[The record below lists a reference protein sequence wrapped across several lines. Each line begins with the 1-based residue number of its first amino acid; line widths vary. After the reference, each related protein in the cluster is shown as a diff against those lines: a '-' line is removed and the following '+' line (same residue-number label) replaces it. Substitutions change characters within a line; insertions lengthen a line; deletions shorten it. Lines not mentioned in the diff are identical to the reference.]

1 MNTLEQI
8 ADLEKQYLLQTYNR
22 YPIAFSRGKGVFLF
36 DLEGK
41 RYLDFVSGLGVN
53 ALGHAHPRIVKAIR
67 EQAAMLVHISNLY
80 YHEYQGPLAEK
91 LCKLSGLNRAFFSN
105 SGTEAIEGSIKLAR
119 LAGHRAG
126 GAAKSRLVAL
136 DGSYHGRTFGAL
148 SLTGQDKHRKGF
160 EPLLEEVTFVKQ
172 NDLASLRAAI
182 SDETCAIVLEPVF
195 GEGGIYECSVEF
207 LQECR
212 ALADRH
218 RAALIF
224 DEIQC
229 GLGRTGTMFAF
240 QSFGVTPDIVA
251 IAKPIAA
258 GLPLGAFIAKEEFAS
273 AISPG
278 QHGTTFGGGPLA
290 CRVALEFLAI
300 VEEEKLLENVNK
312 VGAYL
317 HQELNALADR
327 HHAALIF
334 DEIQCGLGR
343 TGTMFAFQSFGVTPD
358 IVAIAKPIAAGLP
371 LGAFLA
377 KEEFA
382 SAISPGQHGT
392 TFGGGPLACRVA
404 LEFLAIVEEEKLL
417 ENVNK
422 VGAYLQQE
430 LKALAEKSAAAREVR
445 GRGFIQGIELEIP
458 ARPIVDAGLAEGV
471 LFNSTQD
478 TVVRFLPPFLLEE
491 KHVDKGIRVLK
502 KLLGKKRKKAA

>member
-1 MNTLEQI
+1 MKTFEQI
-8 ADLEKQYLLQTYNR
+8 AELERQYLLQTYSR
-22 YPIAFSRGKGVFLF
+22 YPVVLARGKGVFLW
-36 DLEGK
+36 DIEGK
-41 RYLDFVSGLGVN
+41 KYLDFVSGIGVN

-67 EQAAMLVHISNLY
+67 DQAAKLIHVSNLY

-91 LCKLSGLNRAFFSN
+91 LCKLTGSTSGLSRAFFSN

-119 LAGHRAG
+119 LAGHRTG
-126 GAAKSRLVAL
+126 GDAKCRLVAL
-136 DGSYHGRTFGAL
+136 EGSYHGRTFGAL

-172 NDLASLRAAI
+172 NDVEGLRAAVN
-182 SDETCAIVLEPVF
+182 DNTCAIVLEPIF

-207 LQECR
+207 LRECR

-229 GLGRTGTMFAF
+229 GLGRTGTIFAF

-258 GLPLGAFIAKEEFAS
+258 GLPLGAFIAKEEFAT

-290 CRVALEFLAI
+290 CRIALEFL
-300 VEEEKLLENVNK
+300 
-312 VGAYL
+312 
-317 HQELNALADR
+317 
-327 HHAALIF
+327 
-334 DEIQCGLGR
+334 
-343 TGTMFAFQSFGVTPD
+343 S
-358 IVAIAKPIAAGLP
+358 
-371 LGAFLA
+371 
-377 KEEFA
+377 
-382 SAISPGQHGT
+382 
-392 TFGGGPLACRVA
+392 
-404 LEFLAIVEEEKLL
+404 IVEEEKLL

-422 VGAYLQQE
+422 VGAYLQDKLKE
-430 LKALAEKSAAAREVR
+430 LVSKRNAAIGVR
-445 GRGFIQGIELEIP
+445 GRGFIQGIQLEIP
-458 ARPIVDAGLAEGV
+458 ARPIVDEGLAEGV
-471 LFNSTQD
+471 LFNSTHD
-478 TVVRFLPPFLLEE
+478 TVVRFLPPFLMEE

-502 KLLGKKRKKAA
+502 KLLGRKRSAAA

>member
-1 MNTLEQI
+1 MKTFEQLAELERR
-8 ADLEKQYLLQTYNR
+8 YLLGTYNR
-22 YPIAFSRGKGVFLF
+22 YPVCLTRGKGVFVY
-36 DLEGK
+36 DLEDR

-53 ALGHAHPRIVKAIR
+53 ALGHAHPRIVKTIR
-67 EQAAMLVHISNLY
+67 EQAGKLIHVSNLY
-80 YHEYQGPLAEK
+80 YHEYQGALAEK
-91 LCKLSGLNRAFFSN
+91 LCGLAGGSSGEKFRAFFSN

-126 GAAKSRLVAL
+126 GEAKSRLVAL
-136 DGSYHGRTFGAL
+136 QGSYHGRTFGAL

-160 EPLLEEVTFVKQ
+160 EPLLEDVKFVAQ
-172 NDLASLRAAI
+172 NDVEGLRAAV
-182 SDETCAIVLEPVF
+182 DDNTCAIVLEPIF

-207 LQECR
+207 LQACR
-212 ALADRH
+212 AAADRH

-251 IAKPIAA
+251 IAKPVAA
-258 GLPLGAFIAKEEFAS
+258 GLPLGAFLAKEEFAN

-300 VEEEKLLENVNK
+300 VEEEKLL
-312 VGAYL
+312 
-317 HQELNALADR
+317 D
-327 HHAALIF
+327 
-334 DEIQCGLGR
+334 
-343 TGTMFAFQSFGVTPD
+343 
-358 IVAIAKPIAAGLP
+358 
-371 LGAFLA
+371 
-377 KEEFA
+377 
-382 SAISPGQHGT
+382 
-392 TFGGGPLACRVA
+392 
-404 LEFLAIVEEEKLL
+404 
-417 ENVNK
+417 NVNK

-430 LKALAEKSAAAREVR
+430 LKAIVEKSPAAKEVR
-445 GRGFIQGIELEIP
+445 GRGFIQGINLEIP
-458 ARPIVDAGLAEGV
+458 ARPIVDEALAEGV

-502 KLLGKKRKKAA
+502 KLLRKRRKVAA

>member
-1 MNTLEQI
+1 MNTLEQT
-8 ADLEKQYLLQTYNR
+8 AELEKKYLLHTYNR
-22 YPIAFSRGKGVFLF
+22 YPIVLARGKGVFLY
-36 DLEGK
+36 DIEGK

-67 EQAAMLVHISNLY
+67 DQAAKLIHVSNLY

-91 LCKLSGLNRAFFSN
+91 LCSLSGLNRAFFSN

-126 GAAKSRLVAL
+126 GDAKCRLVAL
-136 DGSYHGRTFGAL
+136 EGSYHGRTFGAL

-160 EPLLEEVTFVKQ
+160 EPMLEGVTFVKQ
-172 NDLASLRAAI
+172 NDVEGLRSAV
-182 SDETCAIVLEPVF
+182 SDNTCAIVLEPIF
-195 GEGGIYECSVEF
+195 GEGGIYECSPEF
-207 LQECR
+207 LGECR

-229 GLGRTGTMFAF
+229 GLGRTGTIFAF

-290 CRVALEFLAI
+290 CRIALEFLAI
-300 VEEEKLLENVNK
+300 VEEERLL
-312 VGAYL
+312 
-317 HQELNALADR
+317 D
-327 HHAALIF
+327 
-334 DEIQCGLGR
+334 
-343 TGTMFAFQSFGVTPD
+343 
-358 IVAIAKPIAAGLP
+358 
-371 LGAFLA
+371 
-377 KEEFA
+377 
-382 SAISPGQHGT
+382 
-392 TFGGGPLACRVA
+392 
-404 LEFLAIVEEEKLL
+404 
-417 ENVNK
+417 NVNK
-422 VGAYLQQE
+422 VGAYLQHE
-430 LKALAEKSAAAREVR
+430 LHAIVEKRAAAIGVR
-445 GRGFIQGIELEIP
+445 GRGFIQGIQLEIP

-471 LFNSTQD
+471 LFNATQD

-502 KLLGKKRKKAA
+502 KLLGKRQKAAA

>member
-1 MNTLEQI
+1 MHTLEQI
-8 ADLEKQYLLQTYNR
+8 ADLERQYLLQTYNR

-67 EQAAMLVHISNLY
+67 EQAAKLVHISNLY

-172 NDLASLRAAI
+172 NDLESLRAAI

-218 RAALIF
+218 SAALIF

-229 GLGRTGTMFAF
+229 GLGRTGTIFAF

-258 GLPLGAFIAKEEFAS
+258 GLPLGAFLAKEELAS

-300 VEEEKLLENVNK
+300 VEEEKLLENVN
-312 VGAYL
+312 
-317 HQELNALADR
+317 Q
-327 HHAALIF
+327 
-334 DEIQCGLGR
+334 
-343 TGTMFAFQSFGVTPD
+343 
-358 IVAIAKPIAAGLP
+358 
-371 LGAFLA
+371 
-377 KEEFA
+377 
-382 SAISPGQHGT
+382 
-392 TFGGGPLACRVA
+392 
-404 LEFLAIVEEEKLL
+404 
-417 ENVNK
+417 

-430 LKALAEKSAAAREVR
+430 LKALAEKSAAATEVR
-445 GRGFIQGIELEIP
+445 GRGFIQGIQLEIP

>member
-1 MNTLEQI
+1 MITFDEI
-8 ADLEKQYLLQTYNR
+8 ADRERRFLIQTYNR
-22 YPIAFSRGKGVFLF
+22 YPVAFGRGKGVFLY
-36 DLEGK
+36 DLAGK
-41 RYLDFVSGLGVN
+41 RYLDFVAGLGVN

-67 EQAAMLVHISNLY
+67 EQAARVIHLSNLY
-80 YHEYQGPLAEK
+80 YNEYQGQLAER
-91 LCKLSGLNRAFFSN
+91 LCNLSGLQRAFFSN

-119 LAGHRAG
+119 LAGHKAG
-126 GAAKSRLVAL
+126 GEAKCQLVAL
-136 DGSYHGRTFGAL
+136 QGSYDGRTFGSM
-148 SLTGQDKHRKGF
+148 SLTGQDKYRKGF
-160 EPLLEEVTFVKQ
+160 EPLLEQVTFVPR
-172 NDLASLRAAI
+172 NNVEALRAGVN
-182 SDETCAIVLEPVF
+182 ENTCAIVLEPIF
-195 GEGGIYECSVEF
+195 GEGGVLECSVEF
-207 LQECR
+207 LRECR

-240 QSFGVTPDIVA
+240 QSFGVTPD
-251 IAKPIAA
+251 
-258 GLPLGAFIAKEEFAS
+258 
-273 AISPG
+273 
-278 QHGTTFGGGPLA
+278 
-290 CRVALEFLAI
+290 
-300 VEEEKLLENVNK
+300 
-312 VGAYL
+312 
-317 HQELNALADR
+317 
-327 HHAALIF
+327 
-334 DEIQCGLGR
+334 
-343 TGTMFAFQSFGVTPD
+343 M
-358 IVAIAKPIAAGLP
+358 VAIAKPIAAGLP

-422 VGAYLQQE
+422 VGAYLQQQ
-430 LKALAEKSAAAREVR
+430 LKEVVEKRSAAVGVR
-445 GRGFIQGIELEIP
+445 GRGFIQGIQLEIP
-458 ARPIVDAGLAEGV
+458 ARPVVDGGLAEGV

-502 KLLGKKRKKAA
+502 KLLGKKRKAA

>member
-1 MNTLEQI
+1 MDNFEQI
-8 ADLEKQYLLQTYNR
+8 AERERHFLLQTYNR
-22 YPIAFSRGKGVFLF
+22 YPLVLARGKGVFLY
-36 DLEGK
+36 DIDGK
-41 RYLDFVSGLGVN
+41 KYLDFVSGLGVN

-67 EQAAMLVHISNLY
+67 EQAAKLVHVSNLY

-91 LCKLSGLNRAFFSN
+91 LCSLAAGSSGQKFRAFFSN

-119 LAGHRAG
+119 LAGHRVG
-126 GAAKSRLVAL
+126 GEAKCRLVAL
-136 DGSYHGRTFGAL
+136 EGSYHGRTFGAL

-160 EPLLEEVTFVKQ
+160 EPLLEDVTFVKR
-172 NDLASLRAAI
+172 NDVEGLRNAVND
-182 SDETCAIVLEPVF
+182 STCAIVLEPIF
-195 GEGGIYECSVEF
+195 GEGGIFECSVEF

-212 ALADRH
+212 ALADKH
-218 RAALIF
+218 KAALIF

-229 GLGRTGTMFAF
+229 GLGRTGTIFAF

-258 GLPLGAFIAKEEFAS
+258 GLPLGAFIAKEEFAT

-290 CRVALEFLAI
+290 CRVALEFLSI
-300 VEEEKLLENVNK
+300 VEDEKLLENVNK

-317 HQELNALADR
+317 RQQL
-327 HHAALIF
+327 
-334 DEIQCGLGR
+334 
-343 TGTMFAFQSFGVTPD
+343 
-358 IVAIAKPIAAGLP
+358 
-371 LGAFLA
+371 
-377 KEEFA
+377 EEVV
-382 SAISPGQHGT
+382 QK
-392 TFGGGPLACRVA
+392 R
-404 LEFLAIVEEEKLL
+404 
-417 ENVNK
+417 
-422 VGAYLQQE
+422 
-430 LKALAEKSAAAREVR
+430 SAAKTVR
-445 GRGFIQGIELEIP
+445 GRGFIQGIQLDIP

-502 KLLGKKRKKAA
+502 KLLGKKHQAAAA

>member
-1 MNTLEQI
+1 MTGFTAWRSMHAQCEPMVPRPLAVPVKSSVPMNNFEQI
-8 ADLEKQYLLQTYNR
+8 AERERQFLLQTYNR
-22 YPIAFSRGKGVFLF
+22 YPVVLSRGKGVFVY
-36 DLEGK
+36 DIEGK

-67 EQAAMLVHISNLY
+67 DQAAKLVHVSNLY

-91 LCKLSGLNRAFFSN
+91 LCTLSGLNRAFFSN

-119 LAGHRAG
+119 LAGHRSG
-126 GAAKSRLVAL
+126 GEAKCRLVAL
-136 DGSYHGRTFGAL
+136 EGAYHGRTFGAL

-160 EPLLEEVTFVKQ
+160 EPLLEDVTFVRQ
-172 NDLASLRAAI
+172 NDLEGLRAAV
-182 SDETCAIVLEPVF
+182 SDNTCAIVLEPIF
-195 GEGGIYECSVEF
+195 GEGGIHECSVEF
-207 LQECR
+207 LRECR
-212 ALADRH
+212 GLADRH

-229 GLGRTGTMFAF
+229 GLGRTGT
-240 QSFGVTPDIVA
+240 I
-251 IAKPIAA
+251 
-258 GLPLGAFIAKEEFAS
+258 
-273 AISPG
+273 
-278 QHGTTFGGGPLA
+278 
-290 CRVALEFLAI
+290 
-300 VEEEKLLENVNK
+300 
-312 VGAYL
+312 
-317 HQELNALADR
+317 
-327 HHAALIF
+327 
-334 DEIQCGLGR
+334 
-343 TGTMFAFQSFGVTPD
+343 FAFQSFGVTPD

-392 TFGGGPLACRVA
+392 TFGGGPLGCRVA

-417 ENVNK
+417 ENVNR
-422 VGAYLQQE
+422 VGAYLQQQ
-430 LKALAEKSAAAREVR
+430 LQSLVQKRAAAIGVR
-445 GRGFIQGIELEIP
+445 GRGFIQGIQLEIP

-491 KHVDKGIRVLK
+491 KHVDKGIRVLN
-502 KLLGKKRKKAA
+502 KLLGKKRRREPQPEPAR

>member
-1 MNTLEQI
+1 MKTFQQI
-8 ADLEKQYLLQTYNR
+8 AELERRYLLGTYNR
-22 YPIAFSRGKGVFLF
+22 YPIVLTRGKGVFLY
-36 DLEGK
+36 DLEDK

-53 ALGHAHPRIVKAIR
+53 ALGHAHPRIVKVIR
-67 EQAAMLVHISNLY
+67 EQAAKLIHVSNLY
-80 YHEYQGPLAEK
+80 YHEYQGVLAEK
-91 LCKLSGLNRAFFSN
+91 LCMLSGLSRAFFSN

-126 GAAKSRLVAL
+126 GEAKSRLVAL
-136 DGSYHGRTFGAL
+136 KGSYHGRTFGAL

-160 EPLLEEVTFVKQ
+160 EPLLEEVTFVAQ
-172 NDLASLRAAI
+172 NDVEGLRAAV
-182 SDETCAIVLEPVF
+182 DDNTCAIVLEPIF
-195 GEGGIYECSVEF
+195 GEGGIYECSVDF
-207 LQECR
+207 LQKCR
-212 ALADRH
+212 AAADRH

-258 GLPLGAFIAKEEFAS
+258 GLPLGAFIAREEFAN

-300 VEEEKLLENVNK
+300 VEDEKLL
-312 VGAYL
+312 
-317 HQELNALADR
+317 D
-327 HHAALIF
+327 
-334 DEIQCGLGR
+334 
-343 TGTMFAFQSFGVTPD
+343 
-358 IVAIAKPIAAGLP
+358 
-371 LGAFLA
+371 
-377 KEEFA
+377 
-382 SAISPGQHGT
+382 
-392 TFGGGPLACRVA
+392 
-404 LEFLAIVEEEKLL
+404 
-417 ENVNK
+417 NVNK

-430 LKALAEKSAAAREVR
+430 LKTIVEKSAVAKEVR
-445 GRGFIQGIELEIP
+445 GRGFIQGINLEIP
-458 ARPIVDAGLAEGV
+458 ARPIVDEALAEGV

-502 KLLGKKRKKAA
+502 KLLRKRRKAAA

>member
-1 MNTLEQI
+1 MTASSIAPADPTTPAPAATFDQI
-8 ADLEKQYLLQTYNR
+8 ADLERKYLLQTYNR
-22 YPIAFSRGKGVFLF
+22 YPVVFTRGKGVFLW
-36 DLEGK
+36 DIDEK

-67 EQAAMLVHISNLY
+67 EQAGKLIHVSNLY

-91 LCKLSGLNRAFFSN
+91 LCALSGLNRAFFSN

-126 GAAKSRLVAL
+126 GESKSRLVAL
-136 DGSYHGRTFGAL
+136 EGSYHGRTFGAL

-160 EPLLEEVTFVKQ
+160 EPLLEDVMFVKQ
-172 NDLASLRAAI
+172 NDLESLRAAVN
-182 SDETCAIVLEPVF
+182 DNTCAIVLEPIF

-218 RAALIF
+218 KVALIF

-229 GLGRTGTMFAF
+229 GLGRTGTIFAF

-273 AISPG
+273 AIAPG

-290 CRVALEFLAI
+290 CRIALEFLAI
-300 VEEEKLLENVNK
+300 VEEEKLLENVN
-312 VGAYL
+312 
-317 HQELNALADR
+317 R
-327 HHAALIF
+327 
-334 DEIQCGLGR
+334 
-343 TGTMFAFQSFGVTPD
+343 
-358 IVAIAKPIAAGLP
+358 
-371 LGAFLA
+371 
-377 KEEFA
+377 
-382 SAISPGQHGT
+382 
-392 TFGGGPLACRVA
+392 
-404 LEFLAIVEEEKLL
+404 
-417 ENVNK
+417 
-422 VGAYLQQE
+422 VGAYLQEKLKE
-430 LKALAEKSAAAREVR
+430 LVSKRNAAIGVR
-445 GRGFIQGIELEIP
+445 GRGFIQGIQLEIP
-458 ARPIVDAGLAEGV
+458 ARPIVDEALAEGV

-478 TVVRFLPPFLLEE
+478 TVVRFLPPFLMEE
-491 KHVDKGIRVLK
+491 KHIDKGIRVLK
-502 KLLGKKRKKAA
+502 KLLGKKRKAA

>member
-1 MNTLEQI
+1 MNTPEQI
-8 ADLEKQYLLQTYNR
+8 ADLERQYLLQTYNR

-67 EQAAMLVHISNLY
+67 DQAAKLVHISNLY

-300 VEEEKLLENVNK
+300 VEEEKLLDNVNK

-317 HQELNALADR
+317 N
-327 HHAALIF
+327 
-334 DEIQCGLGR
+334 
-343 TGTMFAFQSFGVTPD
+343 
-358 IVAIAKPIAAGLP
+358 
-371 LGAFLA
+371 
-377 KEEFA
+377 
-382 SAISPGQHGT
+382 
-392 TFGGGPLACRVA
+392 
-404 LEFLAIVEEEKLL
+404 
-417 ENVNK
+417 
-422 VGAYLQQE
+422 QE
-430 LKALAEKSAAAREVR
+430 LKALAAKSAAAREVR

>member
-1 MNTLEQI
+1 MHTFEQI
-8 ADLEKQYLLQTYNR
+8 ADRERHFLLQTYNR
-22 YPIAFSRGKGVFLF
+22 YPIVLSRGKGVFVY
-36 DLEGK
+36 DIEGK

-67 EQAAMLVHISNLY
+67 EQAAKLVHVSNLY

-91 LCKLSGLNRAFFSN
+91 LCALAGSSSGMSRAFFSN

-119 LAGHRAG
+119 LAGHRSG
-126 GAAKSRLVAL
+126 GEAKCRLVAL
-136 DGSYHGRTFGAL
+136 EGSYHGRTFGAL

-160 EPLLEEVTFVKQ
+160 EPLLEDVTFVKQ
-172 NDLASLRAAI
+172 NDLDGLRAAVN
-182 SDETCAIVLEPVF
+182 DNTCAIVLEPIF
-195 GEGGIYECSVEF
+195 GEGGIHECSVEF

-212 ALADRH
+212 TLADRH
-218 RAALIF
+218 RVALIF

-240 QSFGVTPDIVA
+240 QSFGVIPDIVA

-258 GLPLGAFIAKEEFAS
+258 GLPLGAFIAKEEFAT
-273 AISPG
+273 AIAPG

-290 CRVALEFLAI
+290 CRI
-300 VEEEKLLENVNK
+300 
-312 VGAYL
+312 
-317 HQELNALADR
+317 
-327 HHAALIF
+327 
-334 DEIQCGLGR
+334 
-343 TGTMFAFQSFGVTPD
+343 
-358 IVAIAKPIAAGLP
+358 
-371 LGAFLA
+371 
-377 KEEFA
+377 
-382 SAISPGQHGT
+382 
-392 TFGGGPLACRVA
+392 A

-430 LKALAEKSAAAREVR
+430 LKRLVEKRAAAIAVR
-445 GRGFIQGIELEIP
+445 GRGFIQGIQLEVP

-478 TVVRFLPPFLLEE
+478 TVVRFLPPFLMEE
-491 KHVDKGIRVLK
+491 KHIDRGIRVLN
-502 KLLGKKRKKAA
+502 KLLGKRRKEAA